1 LSAYHLTLCQY
12 DNKVRNL
19 RKKIKGWHR
28 NRESELRKEKVSL
41 TSELN
46 RLDLLAEQSM
56 LFVGELD
63 RIRVIKTQLEKL
75 WLMDKIRARQRSR
88 DRDIRRGQEQNLF
101 FAKANQR
108 RRKKIIS
115 GLENNGDL
123 ISGNEGMHK
132 HAVNFYKTMFG
143 EEAKDN
149 ISMDDDFWKYEE
161 KVIEEENEM
170 LNSQF
175 SKEEIKMAIDNS
187 FKNSGQS

>member
-1 LSAYHLTLCQY
+1 
-12 DNKVRNL
+12 VRNL

-75 WLMDKIRARQRSR
+75 WLMDEIRARQRSR

-101 FAKANQR
+101 FAKANQT

-123 ISGNEGMHK
+123 ISENEGMLK